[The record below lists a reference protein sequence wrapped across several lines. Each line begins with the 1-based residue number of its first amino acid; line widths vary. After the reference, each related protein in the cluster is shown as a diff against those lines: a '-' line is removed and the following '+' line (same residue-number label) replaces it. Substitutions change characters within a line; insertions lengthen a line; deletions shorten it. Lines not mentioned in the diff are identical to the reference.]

1 MSITEIE
8 NDSELEGLNEFPKP
22 KGKRLQLPC
31 WFSLRRLIPIF
42 SSRCTRSLRTFDLIN
57 PKFRCICKQ
66 EVNKVKLEPRMFWN
80 DADSAETFSRIM
92 LQNPRQRE
100 KSPFM
105 LTRTLT
111 RIREK
116 IRHEE
121 YVLTAHAEEEMDD
134 DDFIEVDVETS
145 ILNGQIIRRQSD
157 SLGRAKYIIEGT
169 VTDGRK
175 MQTVCRFSDSGNYV
189 VIITVYEI
197 ME

>member
-1 MSITEIE
+1 
-8 NDSELEGLNEFPKP
+8 
-22 KGKRLQLPC
+22 
-31 WFSLRRLIPIF
+31 
-42 SSRCTRSLRTFDLIN
+42 
-57 PKFRCICKQ
+57 
-66 EVNKVKLEPRMFWN
+66 
-80 DADSAETFSRIM
+80 
-92 LQNPRQRE
+92 
-100 KSPFM
+100 M